1 MMKYGPKKR
10 SLTGPTSGRSF
21 DSPAVGF
28 VWYSVANDQAFLDPW
43 MMISQFLDWRYQQT
57 LKTSS
62 IIINQVWYSS
72 SMTQKYFKYNQIH
85 IYVYIYQMYIHIIKY
100 IYIYVYII
108 YTYTYIY
115 IYIHI
120 YIYVWISAP
129 KDPVMVPLCGTAKR
143 LAANSLRS
151 GRTARA
157 CWRCGH
163 SRHFWGIYKIRIS
176 IYIYISIG
184 QIYINIHT
192 ILEYLCIYI

>member
-62 IIINQVWYSS
+62 IIINQVWDSS

-85 IYVYIYQMYIHIIKY
+85 TYVYIYQMYIHIIKY
-100 IYIYVYII
+100 IYICI
-108 YTYTYIY
+108 YNIYIY
-115 IYIHI
+115 IYIYT

-163 SRHFWGIYKIRIS
+163 SHHFWGIYKIRIS
-176 IYIYISIG
+176 MYIYIYFYRANIYKYTHYIRISMY
-184 QIYINIHT
+184 IYI
-192 ILEYLCIYI
+192 